1 MIVVGISG
9 KMGSG
14 KTTLSNALAA
24 EIVPSFQVRFAGP
37 LYECHEAVWSIL
49 EGYGLPREQKS
60 RDFLTWL
67 GTEFVR
73 NRQPDFWVKA
83 LNKKVREIRSA
94 TCLQDEPLVIV
105 DDVRFENEFLGLSGA
120 LMVRLECPVDVRRAR
135 ASAWSDAK
143 HASEIGLDEY
153 SRDGRFDLYFDT
165 STRSVESM
173 VSIIKRAIHLKD
185 FDFIGKD
192 DRESA
197 KQISAEHY
205 VRAAEF

>member
-49 EGYGLPREQKS
+49 EDYGLPREQKS

-73 NRQPDFWVKA
+73 KRDTDFWVKA
-83 LNKKVREIRSA
+83 LGKKIEQIKNSVSPE
-94 TCLQDEPLVIV
+94 DPLVIV
-105 DDVRFENEFLGLSGA
+105 DDVRFENEFLGLPGS
-120 LMVRLECPVDVRRAR
+120 LMVRLECPVDVRRDR

-165 STRSVESM
+165 STRSVGSM